1 MGNTSKKIK
10 MTKIFLILI
19 AFLISTFSVVSQDV
33 KNQKI
38 DSILTSLESNNTV
51 MGSMFIT
58 KNNEDV
64 YSRSIGF
71 SSLEDKIKSSEKTK
85 YRIGSITK
93 MYTATMIFQLVDD
106 SKLNLDQHL
115 SDFFPKI
122 KNAGNITIGNLLS
135 HRSGIYNLTRSD
147 DFNPYKMQL
156 KREML
161 AKIEKSEPDSE
172 PNIKTEY
179 SNTNFI
185 LLGYI
190 LEEIYNQPYS
200 EILKSQIADI
210 LDLNNTYYGDFINTK
225 NNEALSYT
233 FNEKWKKSNETHM
246 SLPHGAGAIVS
257 TPQEV
262 TIFMNGLMEGKLISA
277 KSLEQMKVITDGIGY
292 GIGQFSM
299 YDRSIYGHSGG
310 IDGFTSLVIYEP
322 REKVTIAFTSNG
334 SQLGLRNI
342 VIEGLDSFMD
352 IPFEKTE
359 AIEVSDEYLNNY
371 VGLYSS
377 EQAPF
382 TLTFYVK
389 DNSLF
394 GGPTG
399 NHHNK
404 LVPSKENQF
413 LLESDGATAN
423 FTPEN
428 DGLLLL
434 INGMEL
440 TFSKKQ

>member
-1 MGNTSKKIK
+1 

-210 LDLNNTYYGDFINTK
+210 LDLSK
-225 NNEALSYT
+225 
-233 FNEKWKKSNETHM
+233 
-246 SLPHGAGAIVS
+246 
-257 TPQEV
+257 
-262 TIFMNGLMEGKLISA
+262 
-277 KSLEQMKVITDGIGY
+277 
-292 GIGQFSM
+292 
-299 YDRSIYGHSGG
+299 
-310 IDGFTSLVIYEP
+310 
-322 REKVTIAFTSNG
+322 
-334 SQLGLRNI
+334 
-342 VIEGLDSFMD
+342 
-352 IPFEKTE
+352 
-359 AIEVSDEYLNNY
+359 Y
-371 VGLYSS
+371 VLWR
-377 EQAPF
+377 F
-382 TLTFYVK
+382 HK
-389 DNSLF
+389 
-394 GGPTG
+394 
-399 NHHNK
+399 H
-404 LVPSKENQF
+404 
-413 LLESDGATAN
+413 
-423 FTPEN
+423 
-428 DGLLLL
+428 
-434 INGMEL
+434 
-440 TFSKKQ
+440 